1 MLANFRDNRII
12 NGLLVHVIICVE
24 TVLKNLPFVLLGK
37 SKVKKVGENGT
48 QNRNLQS
55 FKFSNINYTHYVTEI
70 TETMKKLD
78 LYFRNQI

>member
-12 NGLLVHVIICVE
+12 NGLLVQVIIYVE

-55 FKFSNINYTHYVTEI
+55 FKISDINYIHYVTKI
-70 TETMKKLD
+70 PETMKNFD
-78 LYFRNQI
+78 LYFRN